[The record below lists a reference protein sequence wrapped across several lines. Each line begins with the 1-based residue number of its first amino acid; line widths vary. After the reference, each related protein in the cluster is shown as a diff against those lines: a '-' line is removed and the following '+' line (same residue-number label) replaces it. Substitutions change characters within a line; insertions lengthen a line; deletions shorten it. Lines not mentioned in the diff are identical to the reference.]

1 MSRYLGP
8 KWKVS
13 RRLGFSILENG
24 KEFALGKNGKERR
37 NYAPGMHGL
46 KRGKKSE
53 YGLQLQEKQRVRYT
67 FGLSEKQLRKVF
79 DKAQNMPGPHGD
91 NFMILLE
98 TRLDNIVYRI
108 GFASTRKQARQLVTH
123 GHVLV
128 NQKKLNIPSAFVVPG
143 QTISLKEKSQ
153 KLDLVKN
160 SLDQTLSR
168 KAFLEFD
175 EKKLI
180 GKLIRLPE
188 RSECL
193 EGIQDSFIVEF
204 YNR

>member
-98 TRLDNIVYRI
+98 TRLDNIVYRL

-128 NQKKLNIPSAFVVPG
+128 NQKKLTFH
-143 QTISLKEKSQ
+143 QHSLF
-153 KLDLVKN
+153 LDKQLV
-160 SLDQTLSR
+160 
-168 KAFLEFD
+168 
-175 EKKLI
+175 
-180 GKLIRLPE
+180 
-188 RSECL
+188 
-193 EGIQDSFIVEF
+193 
-204 YNR
+204 